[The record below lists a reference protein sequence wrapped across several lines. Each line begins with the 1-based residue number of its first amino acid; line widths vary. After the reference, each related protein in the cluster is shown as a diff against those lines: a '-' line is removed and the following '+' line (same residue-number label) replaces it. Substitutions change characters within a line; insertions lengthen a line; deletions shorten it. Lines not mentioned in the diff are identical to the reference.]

1 MSAASRR
8 LSSVLLT
15 LTCKSSDSDKDMNE
29 DLESSETASTN
40 LGNSMNKSNGSLR
53 NTSQFHIGAYP
64 PRQLPPVDTIYKR
77 NQVRPKSESSVKT
90 MKTEALSV
98 RELNSLNL
106 KELAANLDRCFF
118 VMFLVITVLVNFIL
132 LLMLSLGNS

>member
-1 MSAASRR
+1 M
-8 LSSVLLT
+8 
-15 LTCKSSDSDKDMNE
+15 
-29 DLESSETASTN
+29 
-40 LGNSMNKSNGSLR
+40 
-53 NTSQFHIGAYP
+53 
-64 PRQLPPVDTIYKR
+64 
-77 NQVRPKSESSVKT
+77 RPKSESSVKT